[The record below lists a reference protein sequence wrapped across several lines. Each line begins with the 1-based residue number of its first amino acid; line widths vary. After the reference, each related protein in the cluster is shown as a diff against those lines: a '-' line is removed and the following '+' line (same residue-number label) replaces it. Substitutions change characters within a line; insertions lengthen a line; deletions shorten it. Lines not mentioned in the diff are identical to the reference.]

1 MLSLLLA
8 CSTHHSP
15 APESTASTAETPAE
29 VAITDPKATEE
40 PALTDP
46 KQEELRCAERC
57 ALNKKAEAA
66 SELRSASMRDKL
78 LIAHHI
84 EQQCKQD
91 CESSSKS
98 IQPSETDKASMTIK
112 GLSTPE
118 SVLYDAKLDR
128 YLISNI
134 NGDPT
139 AKDGNGFISLLT
151 ADGKLSTLISS
162 TEQAKLHA
170 PKGMGIQGNKLYIAD
185 IDVVHVYDARHSD
198 FLYDVPI
205 EGAEFLNDVV
215 ATETDVYVS
224 DSATG
229 QIHSIHPEG
238 KSQPE
243 FADSLL
249 PKLGKINGLARKGR
263 HLLVTS
269 DQQLVRYH
277 LSKKQL
283 QIINIGASQLD
294 GIALGIDDSAYVS
307 SWETGTIYKVSN
319 LDKEPTVEVVLE
331 DLNTPADIGF
341 DPKRN
346 RLLVPLFKQDEVL
359 LHPLSR

>member
-8 CSTHHSP
+8 CSAHRSP
-15 APESTASTAETPAE
+15 APESPPLTAETPAE
-29 VAITDPKATEE
+29 VASTE
-40 PALTDP
+40 PSSADV
-46 KQEELRCAERC
+46 KQEQLRCAERC
-57 ALNKKAEAA
+57 ELNKKAEAA

-78 LIAHHI
+78 LIAQHI
-84 EQQCKQD
+84 EQQCQQG
-91 CESSSKS
+91 CETTQGIKNTESDHANKS
-98 IQPSETDKASMTIK
+98 IK

-118 SVLYDAKLDR
+118 SVLYDTKRDR

-151 ADGKLSTLISS
+151 ADGKLSIWISS
-162 TEQAKLHA
+162 TESAKLHA

-185 IDVVHVYDARHSD
+185 IDVIHVYDVRHSD

-205 EGAEFLNDVV
+205 AGAQFLNDVV

-263 HLLVTS
+263 HLYVTS

-283 QIINIGASQLD
+283 QAIELGASQLD
-294 GIALGIDDSAYVS
+294 GISLGIDDSAYVS
-307 SWETGTIYKVSN
+307 SWESGAIYKISN
-319 LDKEPTVEVVLE
+319 LDQEPTIEVILE
-331 DLNTPADIGF
+331 NLTSPADLGF
-341 DPKRN
+341 DSKRN

-359 LHPLSR
+359 LHAVPR